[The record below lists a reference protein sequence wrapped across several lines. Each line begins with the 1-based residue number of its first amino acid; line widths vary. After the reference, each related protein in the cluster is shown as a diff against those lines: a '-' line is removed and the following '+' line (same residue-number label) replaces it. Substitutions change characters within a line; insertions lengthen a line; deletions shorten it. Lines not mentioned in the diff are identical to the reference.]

1 MSDGRLSGWP
11 YYAWAGGTW
20 LGIVLLTMLLVA
32 VSNKTWNLKVPFP
45 GGCNSDPKVCKL
57 FPGGVYDIADARGD
71 QCEAVDRTSTVL
83 EFQNTWSNFAYLLV
97 GIFILFR
104 NRNLLGINVGA
115 NLCTLFLFSG
125 LYHASLQ
132 PISQTMDVAWLY
144 CVMLSLIFY
153 GISCVVQR
161 FGYPMRFGLELTLF
175 LATYFLGLMMAVTRT
190 KIDMFDSTN
199 AFVQMAVMLLGLAV
213 AGATRT
219 DSSFDPS
226 AADGNARAGHFGR
239 LNMMILLCVLL
250 GVVCVAGFACRL
262 LDGGGANPRL
272 LCSPKSVIQ
281 AHAVWHILSAAAI
294 LFTYEI
300 YVRIS
305 GRSESVFS
313 EG

>member
-1 MSDGRLSGWP
+1 L
-11 YYAWAGGTW
+11 
-20 LGIVLLTMLLVA
+20 
-32 VSNKTWNLKVPFP
+32 
-45 GGCNSDPKVCKL
+45 
-57 FPGGVYDIADARGD
+57 
-71 QCEAVDRTSTVL
+71 
-83 EFQNTWSNFAYLLV
+83 
-97 GIFILFR
+97 
-104 NRNLLGINVGA
+104 
-115 NLCTLFLFSG
+115 
-125 LYHASLQ
+125 
-132 PISQTMDVAWLY
+132 DVAWLY